1 MKQPAPADGVD
12 SGSNGKDADLGGRVF
27 RLTRG
32 ATPQSTHEDVLVGGR
47 ALGYVM
53 RRSPRFV
60 VWSEQAEEV
69 HVYGRGF
76 VADECVARM
85 WEGPRGAA
93 ISGDEQWCAVI
104 GLGFIAFPLRP
115 GGPVRSHWRR
125 PALPRWALRLP
136 FQGDLAGAV
145 LFTDVRALDGHRFAL
160 STRWGL
166 DNPWTIRV
174 WVYDAD
180 TDTIS
185 EPRDVV
191 DENMR
196 QSSVRTTRSPE
207 VAAEPQLAARLRA
220 DGAETTADA
229 GTTFEPDGRGGERVL
244 EKGQPVGYVLCRSAK
259 FVVWEEVGS
268 MICVEGEGLP
278 WLLLADMYGGA
289 AAAAISG
296 DEEWC
301 VVAGCGLRARQLRL
315 GGEFRS
321 HGANPHGVRWFR
333 SVEALPGHSFLLRE
347 QIPAGAIIE
356 HIYDADRDELR
367 PRMSQ

>member
-1 MKQPAPADGVD
+1 MTKAIP
-12 SGSNGKDADLGGRVF
+12 SNGIDGGSTAQDAHRGRRVF
-27 RLTRG
+27 RRTPGLTPGSLNEEVRI
-32 ATPQSTHEDVLVGGR
+32 DGR
-47 ALGYVM
+47 AVGYVM

-60 VWSEQAEEV
+60 VWSERAEQV
-69 HVYGRGF
+69 HVQGEGF
-76 VADECVARM
+76 PETCVGNM

-93 ISGDEQWCAVI
+93 ISDDEEWGVVI
-104 GLGFIAFPLRP
+104 GVGFIAFPLHSAAL
-115 GGPVRSHWRR
+115 VRSHWRR
-125 PALPRWALRLP
+125 PPHPRWALRLP

-185 EPRDVV
+185 EPTDIV
-191 DENMR
+191 DDEMR
-196 QSSVRTTRSPE
+196 RLSPRRTRSHE
-207 VAAEPQLAARLRA
+207 FAAEPQLAARLRA

-229 GTTFEPDGRGGERVL
+229 GTTFERDGRGGERVV
-244 EKGQPVGYVLCRSAK
+244 EKGRVVGRVLCRSAK
-259 FVVWEEVGS
+259 FVVWEELGS

-278 WLLLADMYGGA
+278 WLLLDDMYGGA
-289 AAAAISG
+289 SAAAISH

-301 VVAGCGLRARQLRL
+301 VVVGCGLRARRLRV
-315 GGEFRS
+315 GGEFSS
-321 HGANPHGVRWFR
+321 HGADPRGVRWFR

-347 QIPAGAIIE
+347 ALPAGGFIE
-356 HIYDADRDELR
+356 HIYDADHDELR
-367 PRMSQ
+367 PRMRQ